1 MMKTSGASPSATTP
15 AMPMTAVR
23 KCSARAEPET
33 RLADLGV
40 CGTLV
45 RLKTKDVVFSQ
56 GDPADTVFYLQKGQ
70 VKLTVVSNT
79 GKEAVL
85 GIVSDGQFVGITCL
99 GGGRVRVKT
108 ATAMTDCELLRIDRD
123 TMVRALHRDHALAN
137 LFLDGLVALNA
148 RMEADLADQ
157 LLNSSE
163 KRLARALLLLARVGH
178 DGTPATVALQVSQ
191 ETLAEMVGTT
201 RSRINTFMN
210 KFRESGFVDY
220 DKNGVHVHR
229 SLLNVVL
236 R

>member
-1 MMKTSGASPSATTP
+1 MTKTSGASPSVTTS
-15 AMPMTAVR
+15 AMPMIAVR
-23 KCSARAEPET
+23 KFSAGVEPET

-40 CGTLV
+40 CGTVV
-45 RLKTKDVVFSQ
+45 RLAKHDLVFSQ
-56 GDPADTVFYLQKGQ
+56 GDPADTVFYVQKGQ

-85 GIVSDGQFVGITCL
+85 GIASEGQFVGISCL
-99 GGGRVRVKT
+99 GGAPARVKT

-123 TMVRALHRDHALAN
+123 TMARALRRDHALAD
-137 LFLDGLVALNA
+137 LFLERLLALNVRA
-148 RMEADLADQ
+148 EADLADQ

-163 KRLARALLLLARVGH
+163 KRLARALLLLARVGN
-178 DGTPATVALQVSQ
+178 DGTPEPVALKVSQ

-210 KFRESGFVDY
+210 KFRASGFVDY
-220 DKNGVHVHR
+220 GKDGVHVHR

>member
-1 MMKTSGASPSATTP
+1 MMTTSTASPSTTKS
-15 AMPMTAVR
+15 AMPIIAGR
-23 KCSARAEPET
+23 RLSACDEPQT

-40 CGTLV
+40 CGTVV
-45 RLKTKDVVFSQ
+45 RLERNDVVFSQ
-56 GDPADTVFYLQKGQ
+56 GDPADTVFYVQKGQ

-85 GIVSDGQFVGITCL
+85 GVASDGQFVGISCL
-99 GGGRVRVKT
+99 GGARVRVKT

-123 TMVRALHRDHALAN
+123 TMARALRRDHALAG
-137 LFLDGLVALNA
+137 LFVDRLVALNA
-148 RMEADLADQ
+148 RAEADLADQ

-163 KRLARALLLLARVGH
+163 KRLARALLLLARVGTE
-178 DGTPATVALQVSQ
+178 GTSATVALKVSQ

-210 KFRESGFVDY
+210 KFRASGFVDY
-220 DKNGVHVHR
+220 GKNGLHVHQ